1 MSEIADSL
9 SQLAHGEAV
18 AKDGKVSG
26 IFSGRH
32 HSTNTYME
40 NFLLSTK

>member
-1 MSEIADSL
+1 MSEIAHFL

-18 AKDGKVSG
+18 TKDGKLCG

-40 NFLLSTK
+40 FFY